1 MILPMSVH
9 FRYYT
14 CILEYVIHVLL
25 SINPDVLLKH
35 ESTYFDIDFKMVKHY
50 IHLVKH
56 IDLNMQ
62 KNELTDFDKYMLKH
76 KLTYFDIDPF

>member
-1 MILPMSVH
+1 
-9 FRYYT
+9 
-14 CILEYVIHVLL
+14 
-25 SINPDVLLKH
+25 
-35 ESTYFDIDFKMVKHY
+35 MVKHY

-76 KLTYFDIDPF
+76 RLTYFDIDPF